1 MQQVHKQL
9 GHGVDTRATNNLGS
23 DVLLHVLLHSQA
35 DPPVLQGL
43 VLPHVEVVV
52 SYFLLCCKK
61 TTGRASTLLNKL
73 SFNFKIGDF
82 GFTFIDDC
90 SFIKC
95 VFDQLAVS
103 VLEEIPLL
111 VHRRGYGQDGVHHCR
126 ERLYHPGG

>member
-1 MQQVHKQL
+1 MVHVEHKCSSNS
-9 GHGVDTRATNNLGS
+9 VM
-23 DVLLHVLLHSQA
+23 VLT
-35 DPPVLQGL
+35 QGL
-43 VLPHVEVVV
+43 LTTLVVMYYFTLYYIV
-52 SYFLLCCKK
+52 KPTHLSSRGWLFPTLKPWLSYFMLCCKK

-111 VHRRGYGQDGVHHCR
+111 VHRRGYGQDGVHHF
-126 ERLYHPGG
+126 